1 MQLLQQL
8 QEIVIKLICARRM
21 NADDILAHLCSVI
34 KKKIYQRSSISMQW
48 NNNNKH

>member
-21 NADDILAHLCSVI
+21 NADDIMAHLCSVI
-34 KKKIYQRSSISMQW
+34 QKENLPKKLNFYAVE
-48 NNNNKH
+48 